1 MLLTWTDDVQHGLSN
16 KICNFRFLLVIR
28 LVGETLLL
36 AFVLAFLLQLLPL
49 LDREEWLNRTDELG
63 NMSMISYKA
72 LDSLV
77 ELRYDEAMKSLT
89 SFTQISQGLCVFY
102 LFLVNSWK
110 IRGLKVP
117 IYLCYDQIQ
126 DFWWE

>member
-16 KICNFRFLLVIR
+16 KICNFGFLLVIR

-36 AFVLAFLLQLLPL
+36 TFVLAFLLQLLPL
-49 LDREEWLNRTDELG
+49 LDREKWLNSTDELG

-89 SFTQISQGLCVFY
+89 GFAQISQRLCVFY
-102 LFLVNSWK
+102 LFFVNSWK
-110 IRGLKVP
+110 I
-117 IYLCYDQIQ
+117 
-126 DFWWE
+126 